1 MKLLLTE
8 IIPFA
13 NPSAYIYPVKVLV
26 IHLKISSPQM
36 QEESIANLAKAVEF
50 YETDESDVDELL
62 DPHAKSLIQEDLRAE
77 SGNKQIQ

>member
-1 MKLLLTE
+1 
-8 IIPFA
+8 
-13 NPSAYIYPVKVLV
+13 
-26 IHLKISSPQM
+26 M

-77 SGNKQIQ
+77 SGNKKIQ